1 MSIKQIFFLIFL
13 CFSINFVF
21 GQDTILMGTNN
32 HQSIVSDY
40 VVLYA
45 DNGPGQL
52 HSTRVDASYTIKAT
66 DSTYNCK
73 IIIRNGNNYST
84 YSKQNNK
91 YVIYDGDTS
100 STDVIYSSTSVQYT
114 MYYELLNNGEVTI
127 KFHVD
132 NDNPPESF
140 EIIIQFCD
148 CQTPSDITHEYI
160 DSTSVMFRW
169 DGHGYSSFAVD
180 YILYPPPVN
189 SSGTLTAYRSNLAN
203 PNSIIHTVYSN
214 TDSVLIT
221 GLPPY
226 SFIHYDVYGSC
237 DSVPMC
243 GVIGNTDCRNFTPE
257 NIEVTYDEDSIHFT
271 WDTVSD
277 ANWYINT
284 NSTGWVLTTDNH
296 YSITKTCN
304 ATTSVRITGGY
315 GGFFWCNVDYLLNKY
330 FGCPR
335 ISPTVTDVTYNS
347 ARVYWTDIDT
357 IDYYLVVCTYNSY
370 PYDTVFYDTVPRG
383 VQEAIMTGLDEATQY
398 KVNVFTLCE
407 ECGKSPVYAT
417 RSFTT
422 SIDRCIDYINLNSDN
437 VHPSYG
443 VYENPYMY
451 NYYSS
456 SRHSVIVD
464 KNSTDYYTNY
474 LLKQVPEGEKASIKL
489 GNSSTGAE
497 AESISYDY
505 SVDTNQFDMLTLKY
519 AVVLQNPDHTLENQ
533 PRFTLE
539 ILDNEGNL
547 IDSTCAFADFY
558 ASGELGWN
566 QNTYNNSTIIWKD
579 WTTVGVDIAPYHGED
594 IKIRLTTYDC
604 KDGGHFGYAY
614 FTLNCDKKRIY
625 LYNPCDAIDSIHLRA
640 PLGFEYKWYR
650 EGDTTILSTNYDILV
665 PVDSNEYFCTA
676 SFVGKPEC
684 NFTISSH
691 SISLYPK
698 AIVDFT
704 IDTCNSTVYLND
716 LSYMI
721 FDTSYNVFTNH
732 ILDTSYWILEN
743 DSVIKSDSLIRFYP
757 DNGTYN
763 LQLVSSITD
772 SYCRDTIP
780 IPVTID
786 FNLLSN
792 ILGPDTVCQ
801 RDTVVLSANFFD
813 GFSSE
818 NIDYLWNNNE
828 TNDSIMFVADST
840 KEWSL
845 NISENGSCRG
855 AAMKK
860 VIVNPSYHDTI
871 FASICDNQVYNDEWF
886 NVDSA
891 GIYTWIGTTDCN
903 CDSIKILVLDVH
915 PTYDTLIFDTI
926 CYGEQYTNFNFNT
939 DSAGIYT
946 QHLQS
951 INGCDSIVTLNLH
964 VSPTHDTTIN
974 AEICDNETYTLNG
987 FIESESGVY
996 THNEVNIYECDS
1008 IFTLN
1013 LTVHPTY
1020 NYTIDAEICQGE
1032 TYNEHNFTETET
1044 GIHTQHLQTIHGCD
1058 STVNLD
1064 LIVHPS
1070 YNYTMEESICGGVY
1084 DENGFYQEESGLYT
1098 QHHQTEH
1105 GCDSIVNLD
1114 LTIFNLFVDTLNIS
1128 IYEGD
1133 AYEYHGFNET
1143 QEGEYIRVFT
1153 DANGCDSTYILFLD
1167 VVHLM
1172 IPNMVSANGDG
1183 INDVFEIKGLL
1194 NNNYFYFVELS
1205 IYNRHGR
1212 VIYYKNEF
1220 YNKEDFW
1227 SPEETD
1233 SPDGTY
1239 FYKFRAMGKTKIIE
1253 RQGAIEVLR

>member
-13 CFSINFVF
+13 SLSLNFVF
-21 GQDTILMGTNN
+21 GQDTILMGTDN

-45 DNGPGQL
+45 DNGPGQP
-52 HSTRVDASYTIKAT
+52 HSPRVNASYTIKAT
-66 DSTYNCK
+66 DSTYGCK
-73 IIIRNGNNYST
+73 IIVYNPYNYYISKLSEYNIYKGDTNSQQRITGGYSIYYHTIT
-84 YSKQNNK
+84 YS
-91 YVIYDGDTS
+91 DTDEI
-100 STDVIYSSTSVQYT
+100 TV
-114 MYYELLNNGEVTI
+114 
-127 KFHVD
+127 KFDAD
-132 NDNPPESF
+132 NDNPFESF
-140 EIIIQFCD
+140 HIIVQFCD
-148 CQTPSDITHEYI
+148 CDAPSDVTHEYI
-160 DSTSVMFRW
+160 DSTSVMLRW
-169 DGHGYSSFAVD
+169 NGHGYSSFKID
-180 YILYPPPVN
+180 YLTFNPPVG
-189 SSGTLTAYRSNLAN
+189 SGVLTNYPFHLSDTNAN
-203 PNSIIHTVYSN
+203 IQTVYSN
-214 TDSVLIT
+214 ADSVLIT

-226 SFIHYDVYGSC
+226 SFIHYHVYGSC
-237 DSVPMC
+237 DSIPMC
-243 GVIGNTDCRNFTPE
+243 GALGNTSCRNFRPE
-257 NIEVTYDEDSIHFT
+257 NIVVTTDTDSIYVS
-271 WDTVSD
+271 WDSVAN
-277 ANWYINT
+277 ANWYMQSNLNYTWTPTTNNYASFPKNCNT
-284 NSTGWVLTTDNH
+284 SFWLDM
-296 YSITKTCN
+296 
-304 ATTSVRITGGY
+304 TGGY
-315 GGFFWCNVDYLLNKY
+315 GGFYHCNIEAAVNQFY
-330 FGCPR
+330 GCPNVSSWITNITPYSMKVNWYDKENIEQYVVR
-335 ISPTVTDVTYNS
+335 CIRNS
-347 ARVYWTDIDT
+347 
-357 IDYYLVVCTYNSY
+357 S
-370 PYDTVFYDTVPRG
+370 PYDTVFCDTVPSG
-383 VQEAIMTGLDEATQY
+383 VEELTINGLEEATNY
-398 KVNVFTLCE
+398 IIKVYTLCD
-407 ECGKSPVYAT
+407 ECIISTGSSNYEN
-417 RSFTT
+417 TT
-422 SIDRCIDYINLNSDN
+422 LDRCIDFININSEN
-437 VHPSYG
+437 THPTAG
-443 VYENPYMY
+443 TYENPY
-451 NYYSS
+451 NSNWF
-456 SRHSVIVD
+456 RGEVIV
-464 KNSTDYYTNY
+464 KKTSTDYYTNY
-474 LLKQVPEGEKASIKL
+474 LLKQVPEGEKASVKL

-772 SYCRDTIP
+772 SYCKDTIP

-801 RDTVVLSANFFD
+801 RDTVVLSASFFD
-813 GFSSE
+813 GLSSE

-891 GIYTWIGTTDCN
+891 GIYTWRGTTDCN
-903 CDSIKILVLDVH
+903 CDSVKILVLDVH

-926 CYGEQYTNFNFNT
+926 CYGDQYTNFNFNT

-946 QHLQS
+946 QHLQT

-1044 GIHTQHLQTIHGCD
+1044 GIHTQYLQTIHGCD

-1098 QHHQTEH
+1098 QHLQTEY

-1114 LTIFNLFVDTLNIS
+1114 LTIFNLFVDTLNIT

-1153 DANGCDSTYILFLD
+1153 DENGCDSIYVLNLHVT
-1167 VVHLM
+1167 HLM

-1194 NNNYFYFVELS
+1194 NNDYFYFVELS

-1253 RQGAIEVLR
+1253 RAGAIEVLR

>member
-1 MSIKQIFFLIFL
+1 
-13 CFSINFVF
+13 
-21 GQDTILMGTNN
+21 
-32 HQSIVSDY
+32 
-40 VVLYA
+40 
-45 DNGPGQL
+45 
-52 HSTRVDASYTIKAT
+52 
-66 DSTYNCK
+66 
-73 IIIRNGNNYST
+73 
-84 YSKQNNK
+84 
-91 YVIYDGDTS
+91 
-100 STDVIYSSTSVQYT
+100 
-114 MYYELLNNGEVTI
+114 
-127 KFHVD
+127 
-132 NDNPPESF
+132 
-140 EIIIQFCD
+140 
-148 CQTPSDITHEYI
+148 
-160 DSTSVMFRW
+160 
-169 DGHGYSSFAVD
+169 
-180 YILYPPPVN
+180 
-189 SSGTLTAYRSNLAN
+189 
-203 PNSIIHTVYSN
+203 
-214 TDSVLIT
+214 
-221 GLPPY
+221 
-226 SFIHYDVYGSC
+226 
-237 DSVPMC
+237 
-243 GVIGNTDCRNFTPE
+243 
-257 NIEVTYDEDSIHFT
+257 
-271 WDTVSD
+271 
-277 ANWYINT
+277 
-284 NSTGWVLTTDNH
+284 
-296 YSITKTCN
+296 
-304 ATTSVRITGGY
+304 
-315 GGFFWCNVDYLLNKY
+315 
-330 FGCPR
+330 
-335 ISPTVTDVTYNS
+335 
-347 ARVYWTDIDT
+347 
-357 IDYYLVVCTYNSY
+357 
-370 PYDTVFYDTVPRG
+370 
-383 VQEAIMTGLDEATQY
+383 
-398 KVNVFTLCE
+398 
-407 ECGKSPVYAT
+407 
-417 RSFTT
+417 
-422 SIDRCIDYINLNSDN
+422 
-437 VHPSYG
+437 
-443 VYENPYMY
+443 
-451 NYYSS
+451 
-456 SRHSVIVD
+456 
-464 KNSTDYYTNY
+464 
-474 LLKQVPEGEKASIKL
+474 
-489 GNSSTGAE
+489 
-497 AESISYDY
+497 
-505 SVDTNQFDMLTLKY
+505 
-519 AVVLQNPDHTLENQ
+519 
-533 PRFTLE
+533 
-539 ILDNEGNL
+539 
-547 IDSTCAFADFY
+547 
-558 ASGELGWN
+558 
-566 QNTYNNSTIIWKD
+566 
-579 WTTVGVDIAPYHGED
+579 
-594 IKIRLTTYDC
+594 
-604 KDGGHFGYAY
+604 
-614 FTLNCDKKRIY
+614 
-625 LYNPCDAIDSIHLRA
+625 LRA

-772 SYCRDTIP
+772 SYCKDTIP

-801 RDTVVLSANFFD
+801 RDTVVLSAIFFD

-891 GIYTWIGTTDCN
+891 GIYTWRGTTDCN

-946 QHLQS
+946 QHLQT

-1044 GIHTQHLQTIHGCD
+1044 GIHTQYLQTIHGCD

-1098 QHHQTEH
+1098 QHLQTEY

-1114 LTIFNLFVDTLNIS
+1114 LTIFNLFVDTLNIT

-1153 DANGCDSTYILFLD
+1153 DENGCDSIYVLNLHVT
-1167 VVHLM
+1167 HLM

-1194 NNNYFYFVELS
+1194 NNDYFYFVELS

-1233 SPDGTY
+1233 SPEGTY

-1253 RQGAIEVLR
+1253 RAGAIEVLR